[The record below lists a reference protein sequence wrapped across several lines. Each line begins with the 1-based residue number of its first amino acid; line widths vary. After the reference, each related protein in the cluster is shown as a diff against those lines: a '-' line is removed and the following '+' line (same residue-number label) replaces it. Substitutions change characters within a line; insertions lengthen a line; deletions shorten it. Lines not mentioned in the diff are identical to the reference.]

1 MFERVLN
8 NTNSYFDESHSPNI
22 NTSTESI
29 DLMQNTNPLFNN
41 PLTSTYNQVTKNK
54 DI

>member
-8 NTNSYFDESHSPNI
+8 NTNSYFDESHPPNI
-22 NTSTESI
+22 NASAKSR

-41 PLTSTYNQVTKNK
+41 PLTWPYH
-54 DI
+54 